1 MNSPVASNNNLWWLT
16 VIIGIL
22 FIIIGVWSLFTPV
35 ETLLTVTYF
44 VGFMFLFTGIA
55 EIFSVSSS
63 NQNWGWSLLSGV
75 IDFIIG
81 ILFISMPAGEAI
93 MVICFL
99 FGFWVLFR
107 SILGLGIIMSLKN
120 SNDQAVAN
128 SSKNM
133 IFLPI
138 IGIILGFIFLMSPV
152 IASGFIIAIFSAAI
166 IIFGIFE
173 LYWGLFLKKN
183 NHQ

>member
-1 MNSPVASNNNLWWLT
+1 MTNTTENNNWWLT
-16 VIIGIL
+16 AIVGVL
-22 FIIIGVWSLFTPV
+22 FIIIGIWSLLTPAS
-35 ETLLTVTYF
+35 TLLTIAYF
-44 VGFMFLFTGIA
+44 VGFMFLMTGIF
-55 EIFSVSSS
+55 EVFSVSAGNS
-63 NQNWGWSLLSGV
+63 NWGWSLLSGA
-75 IDFIIG
+75 IDIIIG
-81 ILFISMPAGEAI
+81 VLFISMPAGEATL
-93 MVICFL
+93 VICFL